1 MIRGLGKIKNLYFSR
16 YEMVLNL
23 SRNGDL
29 WLVS

>member
-1 MIRGLGKIKNLYFSR
+1 MILGLEKIKNPYFSR

>member
-1 MIRGLGKIKNLYFSR
+1 MIRDLEKIKNLYFSR

-23 SRNGDL
+23 IRNGDL